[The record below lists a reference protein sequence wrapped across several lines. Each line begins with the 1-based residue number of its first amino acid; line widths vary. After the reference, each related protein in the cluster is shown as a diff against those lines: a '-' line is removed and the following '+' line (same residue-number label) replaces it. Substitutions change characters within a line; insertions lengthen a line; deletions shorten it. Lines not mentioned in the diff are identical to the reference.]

1 MKTDCKWFNDVECP
15 YADGYQECEG
25 CDKYEI
31 DDRPHPL
38 EEEEDRGC
46 DKYHMNKNN

>member
-1 MKTDCKWFNDVECP
+1 MKPDCTWFNDVECP
-15 YADGYQECEG
+15 YATGYQECDG
-25 CDKYEI
+25 CDKYETEEK
-31 DDRPHPL
+31 HPF